1 MKYFEFKET
10 KEHGTFD
17 FPIEFYYIT
26 KEHPRYN
33 MNLHWHTHYELIR
46 ILEGEFSL
54 TLNDEIFL
62 AKQDDIVFLHDGVI
76 HGGTP
81 KNCIYECI
89 VFDINLLL
97 KNNPVSTKLLQ
108 DFIKQ
113 NKQVYTL
120 ISGYN
125 STLDLFLIN
134 LFESIKTKNEGYEL
148 LVHGLLY
155 SILGLILQN
164 KLYSIADTNLHRS
177 TESLNQLK
185 KALTLLENHYYEPLT
200 LEDLSKSAGMT
211 PKYFCKF
218 FHKMTNKTPI
228 EYLNYYR
235 IQMAC
240 EMLLTSSLSIT
251 DISLDCGFNDTSY
264 FIKTFKK
271 FKKLTPKKYALFHSS
286 K

>member
-33 MNLHWHTHYELIR
+33 MNLHWHTHHELIR

-62 AKQDDIVFLHDGVI
+62 AKQGDIVFLHDGVI

-81 KNCIYECI
+81 NNCIYECI

-113 NKQVYTL
+113 NKQVHTL

-125 STLDLFLIN
+125 STLDLFLIT
-134 LFESIKTKNEGYEL
+134 LFESIKIKNEGYEL

-177 TESLNQLK
+177 AESLNQLK